1 MIDPKDQHNLRTRFP
16 EECKRLPLGYLEPS
30 EKELAEKC
38 INHEEFTEE
47 EVEELRE
54 LLARYREYF
63 TKYDSVDLEENL
75 EANIKVIKSS
85 TELLNILDDPNRYR
99 FDMHVKLNGQ
109 IYRLEF
115 RLKPLADNEYMDLLD
130 AQTRV
135 FRDLNKSEK
144 MVFSKATNDVPL
156 SPEEEKMMQSI
167 QDKIV
172 EKLGDVDKN
181 NDVITEFLIDHVEL
195 VDDVDLNKT
204 QRKKFW
210 YKMDI
215 GSRVLI
221 YNKCKEIVRIDEDLE
236 VDLFP
241 DVG

>member
-1 MIDPKDQHNLRTRFP
+1 MIDAKDRYALQNVFP
-16 EECKRLPLGYLEPS
+16 EECKRLPLGYLEDD
-30 EKELAEKC
+30 EKRLAEKC
-38 INHEEFTEE
+38 INGEEFTQ
-47 EVEELRE
+47 EELDQLQE
-54 LLARYREYF
+54 LLDKYRQYF
-63 TKYDSVDLEENL
+63 HKYDSVDLEENL
-75 EANIKVIKSS
+75 DANIKVIKSS
-85 TELLNILDDPNRYR
+85 TELLNILNDPNRYR

-181 NDVITEFLIDHVEL
+181 NDVITEFLIEHVEL
-195 VDDVDLNKT
+195 VDDADLNKA

-210 YKMDI
+210 HKMDI
-215 GSRVLI
+215 GSRALI

>member
-1 MIDPKDQHNLRTRFP
+1 MIDAKDKYALENIFP
-16 EECKRLPLGYLEPS
+16 EEAKRLPLGYLEDN
-30 EKELAEKC
+30 EKRLAEKC
-38 INHEEFTEE
+38 INGEEFTEE
-47 EVEELRE
+47 ELSQLQI
-54 LLARYREYF
+54 LLEKYRKYF
-63 TKYDSVDLEENL
+63 KKYDSVELEENL
-75 EANIKVIKSS
+75 DANIKVIKSS

-115 RLKPLADNEYMDLLD
+115 RLNPLSDNEYMDLLD

-144 MVFSKATNDVPL
+144 MVFSKATNGVPL
-156 SPEEEKMMQSI
+156 SPEEEKMQQSI

-181 NDVITEFLIDHVEL
+181 NDVITNFLISHVEL
-195 VDDVDLNKT
+195 VDDADLNKA

-221 YNKCKEIVRIDEDLE
+221 YNKCKEIVRIDENLE

>member
-63 TKYDSVDLEENL
+63 TKYDSVDFEENL
-75 EANIKVIKSS
+75 DKNIKVIETS
-85 TELLNILDDPNRYR
+85 TELLSLLDDPNRYR
-99 FDMHVKLNGQ
+99 FDMHCRIQGE
-109 IYRLEF
+109 IFRLKF
-115 RLKPLADNEYMDLLD
+115 RLKPLSDNEYLDLLN

-135 FRDLNKSEK
+135 FRDLSNSEK
-144 MVFSKATNDVPL
+144 VVYNKATNEMPL
-156 SPEEEKMMQSI
+156 SPEEEKMVKSI
-167 QDKIV
+167 EDKIV

-181 NDVITEFLIDHVEL
+181 RDEITTFLINHVEL
-195 VDDVDLNKT
+195 VGDADLNKT

-210 YKMDI
+210 QTMDI
-215 GSRVLI
+215 GARVLI
-221 YNKCKEIVRIDEDLE
+221 YNKCKNIVRVDNELE

-241 DVG
+241 DVR